1 VDTTDAAVVTHADYS
16 VDAAEVYAGP
26 ARSTGE
32 IAAARVLHTR
42 EYDAQGAIDRRGEE
56 AYDDGWMDRRE
67 WLVVADGR
75 KVLGTASLIVPT
87 DTLPTLAAF
96 GIDPLHDPRIGHAWR
111 ERRVVEVSALARD
124 RRVASGP
131 LVGALIYRALWM
143 SRARRQDHDVW
154 LMSMSLDRL
163 RRLAGLFPVP
173 FELLTGVQDHYR
185 HASVACALDL
195 RLARAAMELRSRPFL
210 HWLDGCSDD
219 FELVPAR
226 RPGSCDPRPR

>member
-1 VDTTDAAVVTHADYS
+1 
-16 VDAAEVYAGP
+16 
-26 ARSTGE
+26 
-32 IAAARVLHTR
+32 
-42 EYDAQGAIDRRGEE
+42 
-56 AYDDGWMDRRE
+56 
-67 WLVVADGR
+67 
-75 KVLGTASLIVPT
+75 
-87 DTLPTLAAF
+87 
-96 GIDPLHDPRIGHAWR
+96 
-111 ERRVVEVSALARD
+111 
-124 RRVASGP
+124 
-131 LVGALIYRALWM
+131 LIYPALWM